1 MVQFT
6 TFIFAIL
13 CFIVVFL
20 KSLVIIDKDEQAVVE
35 RFGKFSRILEKGT
48 HFIIPFIETLRG
60 IERTCS
66 FNSLINKNKVKLS
79 TQKLKFPNDDRI
91 FFAPNHEQ
99 LKVKGEIYYTITDTY
114 KAVYKIDYIL
124 DSVNQLVAS
133 VIQKRLIE
141 KDKNINPVGEIKEI
155 SDGILEICNEYSNN
169 WGININE
176 IQINQ
181 IIDDKGIRHN
191 FEN

>member
-91 FFAPNHEQ
+91 FLRQ
-99 LKVKGEIYYTITDTY
+99 TM
-114 KAVYKIDYIL
+114 
-124 DSVNQLVAS
+124 
-133 VIQKRLIE
+133 
-141 KDKNINPVGEIKEI
+141 
-155 SDGILEICNEYSNN
+155 NN
-169 WGININE
+169 
-176 IQINQ
+176 
-181 IIDDKGIRHN
+181 
-191 FEN
+191 